1 MLVMGRRNPLAGRS
15 RTWVARQDN
24 PAADEAGTRARLMQN
39 SPDDLYARP
48 LARLELW
55 ILQP

>member
-1 MLVMGRRNPLAGRS
+1 MGRRNPLAGRS